1 MKKLLIVID
10 YQNDFVSG
18 SLGFDQAVNLEE
30 HLVSLINTYHENND
44 DVIFTLDTH
53 QENYLDTQE
62 GQKLPIVHC
71 VENTD
76 GWQLYGKV
84 RDLAKNDKKILK
96 NTFGSLELGNYLKNN
111 DYQEITLVGVVS
123 NICVIS
129 NAIIVKAALPE
140 AKITVDYQGI
150 ASNDETLQ
158 QKALD
163 ILKNLQIDIIGC

>member
-71 VENTD
+71 V
-76 GWQLYGKV
+76 
-84 RDLAKNDKKILK
+84 
-96 NTFGSLELGNYLKNN
+96 
-111 DYQEITLVGVVS
+111 
-123 NICVIS
+123 
-129 NAIIVKAALPE
+129 
-140 AKITVDYQGI
+140 
-150 ASNDETLQ
+150 
-158 QKALD
+158 
-163 ILKNLQIDIIGC
+163 

>member
-1 MKKLLIVID
+1 M
-10 YQNDFVSG
+10 
-18 SLGFDQAVNLEE
+18 
-30 HLVSLINTYHENND
+30 
-44 DVIFTLDTH
+44 
-53 QENYLDTQE
+53 
-62 GQKLPIVHC
+62 
-71 VENTD
+71 
-76 GWQLYGKV
+76 
-84 RDLAKNDKKILK
+84 AKDDKKILK
-96 NTFGSLELGNYLKNN
+96 NTFGSLELGNYLKNK